1 MPRRMPVGRP
11 HPWPAAVPHHIP
23 SQRRRRSTLAD
34 DGARRGGL
42 SIFVGT
48 VPGTFDAKK
57 ARISVPANF
66 RALLSRFDSNEL
78 IGRKSDHSP
87 CLEIW
92 PRATFD
98 EEVQRRIADLD
109 PFARDYE
116 KRVRR
121 LVARVHPLQPDT
133 EGRTVL
139 PRELSEKAGLEGEIV
154 FSGRMKYFQV
164 WNKARWDEVEAAD
177 EAEDAEDAA

>member
-1 MPRRMPVGRP
+1 LPVGRRLP
-11 HPWPAAVPHHIP
+11 QARQAGRGPPAARPREAATHP
-23 SQRRRRSTLAD
+23 GRRWLRAQ
-34 DGARRGGL
+34 GGG

-57 ARISVPANF
+57 ARISVPAAF
-66 RALLSRFDSNEL
+66 RAVLSRFESNEL

-121 LVARVHPLQPDT
+121 LVAHVHPLQPDT

-139 PRELSEKAGLEGEIV
+139 PRELSDKAGLDGDIV
-154 FSGRMKYFQV
+154 FSGRLKYFQI
-164 WNKARWDEVEAAD
+164 WNKVRWAEVEAAD
-177 EAEDAEDAA
+177 AAEDEEAAA